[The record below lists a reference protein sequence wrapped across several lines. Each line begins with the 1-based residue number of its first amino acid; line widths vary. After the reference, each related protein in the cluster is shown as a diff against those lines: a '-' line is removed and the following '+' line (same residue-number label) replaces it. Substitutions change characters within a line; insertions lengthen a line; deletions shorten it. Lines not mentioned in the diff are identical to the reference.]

1 MHNTSSYQIFL
12 YLFTQFS
19 SQTLKRTVYAFVVK
33 IQTRGRV
40 ITYGSLMTLVPDIAD
55 ILRHISGSMYMYVS
69 KVGQKGGGVNV
80 QLELLVR
87 CFFRKRVLKKGVL
100 SNSDLFIPFCKI
112 IITTIVATVGF
123 QWLAYWHQKSLL
135 I

>member
-1 MHNTSSYQIFL
+1 MHNTSSCQIFL

-40 ITYGSLMTLVPDIAD
+40 ITYGSLMTSVPDIAD
-55 ILRHISGSMYMYVS
+55 ILRHISGSMCMYVS
-69 KVGQKGGGVNV
+69 KVGQTKGGGGINV

-87 CFFRKRVLKKGVL
+87 CFSERGFFFLKRG
-100 SNSDLFIPFCKI
+100 FI
-112 IITTIVATVGF
+112 
-123 QWLAYWHQKSLL
+123 
-135 I
+135 

>member
-1 MHNTSSYQIFL
+1 MHNTSSCQIFL

-40 ITYGSLMTLVPDIAD
+40 ITYGSLMTSVPDIAD
-55 ILRHISGSMYMYVS
+55 ILRHISGSMCMYVS
-69 KVGQKGGGVNV
+69 KVGQTKGGGINV

-87 CFFRKRVLKKGVL
+87 CFSERGFFFFKKGLYLTVIY
-100 SNSDLFIPFCKI
+100 LFRFEK
-112 IITTIVATVGF
+112 
-123 QWLAYWHQKSLL
+123 
-135 I
+135 

>member
-1 MHNTSSYQIFL
+1 MHNTSSCQIFL

-40 ITYGSLMTLVPDIAD
+40 ITYGSLMTSVPDIAD
-55 ILRHISGSMYMYVS
+55 ILRHISGSMCMYVS
-69 KVGQKGGGVNV
+69 KVGQKRGGGINV

-87 CFFRKRVLKKGVL
+87 CFSERGFFFLKKGLYLTVIY
-100 SNSDLFIPFCKI
+100 LFRFVK
-112 IITTIVATVGF
+112 
-123 QWLAYWHQKSLL
+123 
-135 I
+135 

>member
-1 MHNTSSYQIFL
+1 MHNTSSCQIFL

-40 ITYGSLMTLVPDIAD
+40 ITYGSLMTSVPDIAD
-55 ILRHISGSMYMYVS
+55 ILRHISGSMCMYVS
-69 KVGQKGGGVNV
+69 KVGQKKGGGINV
-80 QLELLVR
+80 QLELLVW
-87 CFFRKRVLKKGVL
+87 CFSERGFFKKKGAL
-100 SNSDLFIPFCKI
+100 SNSDLCIPFCKI

-123 QWLAYWHQKSLL
+123 H
-135 I
+135 

>member
-40 ITYGSLMTLVPDIAD
+40 ITYGSLMTSVPDIAD

-69 KVGQKGGGVNV
+69 KVGQKGGGGKRTTRAHSSV
-80 QLELLVR
+80 
-87 CFFRKRVLKKGVL
+87 FFQKKGFLKKRVL
-100 SNSDLFIPFCKI
+100 SNSDLYIPFCKI

-123 QWLAYWHQKSLL
+123 Q
-135 I
+135 

>member
-1 MHNTSSYQIFL
+1 MHNTSSCQIFL

-40 ITYGSLMTLVPDIAD
+40 ITYGSLMTSVPDIAD
-55 ILRHISGSMYMYVS
+55 ILRHISGSMCMYVS
-69 KVGQKGGGVNV
+69 KVGQKNGGDKRTTRALSSV
-80 QLELLVR
+80 
-87 CFFRKRVLKKGVL
+87 FFRKRIFFFFFKGAF

-123 QWLAYWHQKSLL
+123 H
-135 I
+135 

>member
-40 ITYGSLMTLVPDIAD
+40 ITYGSLMTSVPDIAD
-55 ILRHISGSMYMYVS
+55 ILRHISGSMCMYVS
-69 KVGQKGGGVNV
+69 KVGQTKGGGDKRTTRALSSV
-80 QLELLVR
+80 
-87 CFFRKRVLKKGVL
+87 FFRKRIFFFFKKGLYLTVIY
-100 SNSDLFIPFCKI
+100 LFRFVK
-112 IITTIVATVGF
+112 
-123 QWLAYWHQKSLL
+123 
-135 I
+135 

>member
-1 MHNTSSYQIFL
+1 MHNTSSCQIFL

-40 ITYGSLMTLVPDIAD
+40 ITYGSLMTSVPDIAD
-55 ILRHISGSMYMYVS
+55 ILRHISGSMCMYVS
-69 KVGQKGGGVNV
+69 KVGQKKGGGNV

-87 CFFRKRVLKKGVL
+87 GFSERGFFFFFKKGLYLTVIY
-100 SNSDLFIPFCKI
+100 LFRFVK
-112 IITTIVATVGF
+112 
-123 QWLAYWHQKSLL
+123 
-135 I
+135 

>member
-69 KVGQKGGGVNV
+69 KVGQKGGGGKRTTRAPSSV
-80 QLELLVR
+80 
-87 CFFRKRVLKKGVL
+87 FFQKKGLKKRG
-100 SNSDLFIPFCKI
+100 FI
-112 IITTIVATVGF
+112 
-123 QWLAYWHQKSLL
+123 
-135 I
+135 

>member
-1 MHNTSSYQIFL
+1 MHNTSSCQIFL

-40 ITYGSLMTLVPDIAD
+40 ITYGSLMTSVPDIAD
-55 ILRHISGSMYMYVS
+55 ILRHISGSMCMYVS
-69 KVGQKGGGVNV
+69 KVGQKKGGGINV

-87 CFFRKRVLKKGVL
+87 CFSERGFFFFLKGAL

-123 QWLAYWHQKSLL
+123 H
-135 I
+135 